1 MSSSVISAVSSH
13 LAGPAAWLFRLPS
26 SIFCLLSRI
35 DYCTHLSIRG
45 SRLICGSSH
54 RPNSTLTESI
64 GIRLVTN
71 TAGTFVVPALSSLG
85 RLEPLRYLPPPPP
98 PPPPPLLGVGETKRP
113 CKGFHRPGSKP
124 AARLALSTM
133 EVTDGVAAAVVGI
146 VLLRV
151 AAGGSAGVLVSC
163 GVGGQGYQWLGRC
176 CCC

>member
-1 MSSSVISAVSSH
+1 LNLFYWVESGQLRTDDVVQHDLCRLISLGHPGSSSSESVFLVFSSALTTV
-13 LAGPAAWLFRLPS
+13 
-26 SIFCLLSRI
+26 
-35 DYCTHLSIRG
+35 
-45 SRLICGSSH
+45 LICRSAEAVRNGSH
-54 RPNSTLTESI
+54 RPNLTLSESI

-98 PPPPPLLGVGETKRP
+98 PPPPPLPLLGAGETKRP

-133 EVTDGVAAAVVGI
+133 ELTDGAAAAVVGI

-151 AAGGSAGVLVSC
+151 AAVWFC
-163 GVGGQGYQWLGRC
+163 W
-176 CCC
+176 

>member
-1 MSSSVISAVSSH
+1 MSSSMIS
-13 LAGPAAWLFRLPS
+13 LG
-26 SIFCLLSRI
+26 
-35 DYCTHLSIRG
+35 
-45 SRLICGSSH
+45 RLISLGHPGSSSSVFLVFSPALTTVLICRSAEAVRDGSH
-54 RPNSTLTESI
+54 RPNLTLTESI

-98 PPPPPLLGVGETKRP
+98 LPLLGAGETKRP

-133 EVTDGVAAAVVGI
+133 ELTDGAAAAVVGI